1 MAVPRQQYSP
11 RKPNGGDR
19 RPTPVPARIL
29 RAAYDGEVA
38 QVNPVGLDDEL
49 FREIILDHYRHPR
62 HRGLVEPADVA
73 THGHNPLCGDE
84 VDLTLRVKGEEVEAV
99 GFEGQGC
106 SISMAAASMM
116 SEEIQ
121 GKSLA
126 NTKDLI
132 RRFRAMLLDGQDP
145 TTVGQIGDLEAL
157 AGVRRYAARI
167 KCAML
172 PWTALEAGLTQLE
185 GTHGR
190 TDD

>member
-1 MAVPRQQYSP
+1 MAQ
-11 RKPNGGDR
+11 
-19 RPTPVPARIL
+19 L
-29 RAAYDGEVA
+29 
-38 QVNPVGLDDEL
+38 NPIALDDEL

-62 HRGLVEPADVA
+62 HRGLVDPADVA

-84 VDLTLRVKGEEVEAV
+84 VDLTLRVSQGRVEAV

-121 GKSLA
+121 DKSVLD
-126 NTKDLI
+126 TRDLI
-132 RRFRAMLLDGQDP
+132 ARFRSLLLEGADP
-145 TTVGQIGDLEAL
+145 ADLGEIGDLEAL

-185 GTHGR
+185 GPDGR
-190 TDD
+190 ADV

>member
-1 MAVPRQQYSP
+1 MAVSRQQYSS

-19 RPTPVPARIL
+19 SPTPVPARIS
-29 RAAYDGEVA
+29 RAAYDEYVA

-84 VDLTLRVKGEEVEAV
+84 VDITLRVREGQVEAV

-116 SEEIQ
+116 SEEVQ
-121 GKSLA
+121 GKSLT
-126 NTKDLI
+126 NTQDLI
-132 RRFRAMLLDGQDP
+132 RRFRAMLLERQDP
-145 TTVGQIGDLEAL
+145 ATVGEIGDLEAL

-172 PWTALEAGLTQLE
+172 PWTALEAGLAQLE
-185 GTHGR
+185 GSNGR